1 MVSGAKNST
10 LASVLASA
18 LAILATTNSGKRKS
32 LQQSDRVIS
41 ALIIDDDPG
50 IQDMVSLAIELNW
63 PKSVVYTAADGLTG
77 LELARQHTPDVVIL
91 DLGLPDIDGLEVCE
105 KLRAESSIPIVMLTA
120 RDREIDIVKG
130 LNAGADDYVT
140 KPFSHLQFLARLQ
153 AVLRRTKGAAPE
165 PTYSDSHLS
174 VDFDRRSVR
183 VGGET
188 VRLTPTEFSLLEH
201 LLRNVDR
208 VVTHEELLRA
218 GWGEEY
224 VDATGYIKTHIRTL
238 REKLSDDPTSETG
251 IVNERGVGY
260 RYVSEGENP

>member
-1 MVSGAKNST
+1 M
-10 LASVLASA
+10 
-18 LAILATTNSGKRKS
+18 
-32 LQQSDRVIS
+32 QQSDRVIS

-63 PKSVVYTAADGLTG
+63 PKSIVYTAADGLTG
-77 LELARQHTPDVVIL
+77 LDLVRQHSPDVVIL

-140 KPFSHLQFLARLQ
+140 KPFSHLQFLARLK
-153 AVLRRTKGAAPE
+153 AVLRRSKGSAPE
-165 PTYSDSHLS
+165 STYSDAHLS
-174 VDFDRRSVR
+174 VDFDRRSVT
-183 VGGET
+183 VLGET

-201 LLRNVDR
+201 LLRNADR

-218 GWGEEY
+218 CWGEEY

-238 REKLSDDPTSETG
+238 REKLKDDPTSETG

-260 RYVSEGENP
+260 RYVNEIEKS